1 LGPTSGTER
10 YGTKWRKPGKGQN
23 WPKHQQ
29 KDRFQGRERGAN
41 TDGEMQAMTE
51 NAGFAGLLACDF

>member
-1 LGPTSGTER
+1 VAKAGKRPKLAKTSA
-10 YGTKWRKPGKGQN
+10 
-23 WPKHQQ
+23 
-29 KDRFQGRERGAN
+29 KDRFQGRQRGAN